1 MLMRPF
7 GVAPAALSRRLACK
21 LLPVRSCLARHS
33 NETHRQA
40 RPGEDAG
47 FHRSVD
53 SLPNP
58 PRDPRPN
65 LARRHKI
72 AGALRLIEN
81 EQSARLEGQ
90 SGERAGP
97 NREGL
102 VASLADHHI
111 RGLDDRECI
120 VTDPEAEIVDGLVG
134 DRRGDDDSAAD
145 VNTDLQLSDPS
156 LL

>member
-1 MLMRPF
+1 M
-7 GVAPAALSRRLACK
+7 S
-21 LLPVRSCLARHS
+21 
-33 NETHRQA
+33 
-40 RPGEDAG
+40 
-47 FHRSVD
+47 
-53 SLPNP
+53 NP
-58 PRDPRPN
+58 P
-65 LARRHKI
+65 
-72 AGALRLIEN
+72 G
-81 EQSARLEGQ
+81 SEGQ